1 MVEKSNNYESFKAQK
16 FEPYDGFPNVY
27 KSDKLEVVDEKQVKF
42 NVDINNYSD
51 SEPLVVSKYMK
62 LSYLINSIKGE
73 YFFFA
78 SPDSWLD
85 PFETLFYKPVMKI
98 GENEEVSVHACCF
111 TCNDIENE
119 EGFWNIWSK
128 GEKEPIVRVTYN
140 MKRLVENLSRANF
153 NQYDF
158 YLGGM
163 TYTSREQI
171 LTKAVI
177 QHKYNNI
184 SEYINN
190 LCLKR
195 NAYKYENEL
204 RLYVKR
210 NKRNEKYTKLEEFSY
225 SGNIITEITL
235 PPIEPL
241 GNSHPAKDMVK
252 CIQDCK
258 NLEIKEHI
266 SSVLQEKEVNC
277 KITQSALYC
286 TGIRDRSY

>member
-1 MVEKSNNYESFKAQK
+1 
-16 FEPYDGFPNVY
+16 
-27 KSDKLEVVDEKQVKF
+27 
-42 NVDINNYSD
+42 
-51 SEPLVVSKYMK
+51 MK
-62 LSYLINSIKGE
+62 LSYLINSIKDE
-73 YFFFA
+73 YFFFG

-98 GENEEVSVHACCF
+98 GDNEEVSVHACCF
-111 TCNDIENE
+111 ACNDIENE
-119 EGFWNIWSK
+119 EGFWIIWSK
-128 GEKEPIVRVTYN
+128 GEIEPIVRVTFDV
-140 MKRLVENLSRANF
+140 KKLVEILSKDEYG
-153 NQYDF
+153 QYEF

-163 TYTSREQI
+163 AYTSRDKI
-171 LTKAVI
+171 LDKAAI
-177 QHKYNNI
+177 PHIYNNFI
-184 SEYINN
+184 EYINN

-210 NKRNEKYTKLEEFSY
+210 SRTNDNSTILKEFCY

-235 PPIEPL
+235 PPMEPL

-258 NLEIKEHI
+258 NLGIKDRI
-266 SSVLQEKEVNC
+266 SSILQERHVNC

-286 TGIRDRSY
+286 IGIRGRSY